1 MEAHALMT
9 ARHPRN
15 SRGFRAAHALTL
27 VAALAAALS
36 YSLRGT
42 AYTPPFNLAEVA
54 PGNFVHLGKHV
65 TFEDPDT
72 DDIANIGFIVG
83 EKCVAV
89 VDTGGSVAVGRAL
102 RDAIRA
108 RTQVPICYV
117 INTHSHFD
125 HYFGNLAF
133 KDDRPQFI
141 GHQKLPEALGG
152 DNAYVLEHF
161 GKYLGEHPSNAD
173 IIPPDRTVDATLE
186 LELGGKTLRLTAYP
200 TAHTHSDLSVLDV
213 DTGTLWLG
221 DLLFR
226 ERLPSFDGSVLG
238 WLKVLGTLEQERGV
252 KTVIPGHGPVG
263 EDLKAA
269 LADEKRYME
278 TVVREVRAQ
287 IAEGKDIDQAVET
300 VGLSERERWQLW
312 DQQHKRNVSRAYTEL
327 EWE

>member
-1 MEAHALMT
+1 MT
-9 ARHPRN
+9 LRPCNRRG
-15 SRGFRAAHALTL
+15 SRCVYAVTLLAAVA
-27 VAALAAALS
+27 AALA
-36 YSLRGT
+36 YSLRGA
-42 AYTPPFNLAEVA
+42 AYAPPFNLTEVA
-54 PGNFVHLGKHV
+54 PGNFVHLGRHV

-83 EKCVAV
+83 EKCVAI

-102 RDAIRA
+102 RDAVRA
-108 RTQVPICYV
+108 RTQAPICYV

-125 HYFGNLAF
+125 HHFGNIAF
-133 KDDRPQFI
+133 RDDKPKFI

-161 GKYLGEHPSNAD
+161 GRYLGEHPSNAD
-173 IIPPDRTVDATLE
+173 IIPPQQTVDSMLE
-186 LELGGKTLRLTAYP
+186 LDLGGKTLRLTAYP

-213 DTGTLWLG
+213 GTGSLWLG

-238 WLKVLGTLEQERGV
+238 WLEVIGTLEQDQGV
-252 KTVIPGHGPVG
+252 KAVIPGHGPVG

-278 TVVREVRAQ
+278 TVVGEVRAQ
-287 IAEGKDIDQAVET
+287 IAEGEDIDHAVET
-300 VGLSERERWQLW
+300 VGLSERDRWQLW
-312 DQQHKRNVSRAYTEL
+312 DQQHKRNVSRTYTEL

>member
-1 MEAHALMT
+1 MT
-9 ARHPRN
+9 HRYPGNGHG
-15 SRGFRAAHALTL
+15 SRGVYAAL
-27 VAALAAALS
+27 VLAALAASAALT
-36 YSLRGT
+36 YSLRAA
-42 AYTPPFNLAEVA
+42 AYAPPFNLQEVA

-102 RDAIRA
+102 RDAIRE
-108 RTQVPICYV
+108 RTSAPICYV

-125 HYFGNLAF
+125 HYFGNIAF
-133 KDDRPQFI
+133 RDDKPEFI

-173 IIPPDRTVDATLE
+173 IILPDRTVDSMLE
-186 LELGGKTLRLTAYP
+186 LDLGGKTLRLTAYP

-238 WLKVLGTLEQERGV
+238 WLKVIGTLEQEQGV
-252 KTVIPGHGPVG
+252 RTVIPGHGPVG
-263 EDLKAA
+263 EELKAA

-278 TVVREVRAQ
+278 TVVAEVRAQ
-287 IAEGKDIDQAVET
+287 IADGKDIDEAVET
-300 VGLSERERWQLW
+300 VGLSERGRWQLW